1 MLKMIKGVKID
12 DSDKLNEEYMI
23 TENCI
28 IANINANKI
37 LNLINDFINIQKDP
51 LFLIIEVPSNEK
63 NEIIEENIIKKF
75 HKDVYYLDNMSKQFA
90 KELIKTFGNLF
101 INDGLSQIGIG
112 NHISNAEIITDKYNV
127 IEIFNGK
134 DKIEKY
140 EKLMDKHKIKIVEDL
155 VTAWDFFS
163 DSNQGE
169 CNRVDEDGK
178 SVYDA
183 IEVLTKEA
191 GLYFA
196 ERRED

>member
-1 MLKMIKGVKID
+1 
-12 DSDKLNEEYMI
+12 
-23 TENCI
+23 
-28 IANINANKI
+28 
-37 LNLINDFINIQKDP
+37 
-51 LFLIIEVPSNEK
+51 
-63 NEIIEENIIKKF
+63 
-75 HKDVYYLDNMSKQFA
+75 
-90 KELIKTFGNLF
+90 
-101 INDGLSQIGIG
+101 
-112 NHISNAEIITDKYNV
+112 
-127 IEIFNGK
+127 
-134 DKIEKY
+134 
-140 EKLMDKHKIKIVEDL
+140 MDKHKIKIVEDL

>member
-1 MLKMIKGVKID
+1 
-12 DSDKLNEEYMI
+12 MI

-112 NHISNAEIITDKYNV
+112 NHISNAEITTDKYN
-127 IEIFNGK
+127 E
-134 DKIEKY
+134 
-140 EKLMDKHKIKIVEDL
+140 
-155 VTAWDFFS
+155 
-163 DSNQGE
+163 
-169 CNRVDEDGK
+169 
-178 SVYDA
+178 
-183 IEVLTKEA
+183 
-191 GLYFA
+191 
-196 ERRED
+196 